1 MKRQIL
7 IIKTGATGDV
17 VRTSVL
23 LHIFANDE
31 ITWVTAEKNKCVL
44 PDHFPALSHVIAIE
58 DVTDCEHLKND
69 VFDWGLSLD
78 DDIESV
84 KLASSLSCKK
94 LTGAFYNV
102 DNQKMEYTDDSAAW
116 FDLSL
121 ISRYDKEIADKMKY
135 EATKSVQAYLCD
147 MVGHTF
153 AGEEYLIPE
162 EITAKPN
169 AKLIGIEERAGARWP
184 TKRWNGYEE
193 LSQKLEKMGYE
204 VRFFKERSDMR
215 DYMRDIA
222 DCSLIITG
230 DTLAMHFALA
240 LKIPTVAIFTC
251 TSPDEIYD
259 YGRMEKVISPFL
271 WKAFYKTAY
280 IPEAVESITLKMVWD
295 AIEKV
300 GKIEEII

>member
-1 MKRQIL
+1 MKKQIL

-31 ITWVTAEKNKCVL
+31 ITWITAEKNKCVL
-44 PDHFPALSHVIAIE
+44 PDRFPALRQIIAIE
-58 DVTDCEHLKND
+58 DVTSCKNLKNN
-69 VFDWGLSLD
+69 VFDWILSLD
-78 DDIESV
+78 DEMESV

-94 LTGAFYNV
+94 LTGAFYNH
-102 DNQKMEYTDDSAAW
+102 DSQKMEYTADSAAW

-121 ISRYDKEIADKMKY
+121 ISRYDKETADKMKY
-135 EATKSVQAYLCD
+135 EATKSVQSYLYE

-162 EITAKPN
+162 EIIAAPTP
-169 AKLIGIEERAGARWP
+169 KLIGIEDRAGARWI
-184 TKRWNGYEE
+184 TKRWNGYEK
-193 LSQKLEKMGYE
+193 LFQKLEEKNYK
-204 VRFFKERSDMR
+204 VCFFKERSDMR
-215 DYMRDIA
+215 DFMRDIA
-222 DCSLIITG
+222 ACSLIITG
-230 DTLAMHFALA
+230 DTLTMHFALA

-251 TSPDEIYD
+251 TSPSEIYD

-271 WKAFYKTAY
+271 WEAFYKTTY
-280 IPEAVESITLKMVWD
+280 IPEAVESITQEMVWK

-300 GKIEEII
+300 EKK